1 VRPATACACSTG
13 WWPTITSAEA
23 SGLLRAA
30 GGAIPRIRLAG
41 AAMPAAL
48 PIPRP
53 ADAEFIA
60 PEWIRLHAEA
70 PRAAFDLAMLGPMRA
85 RLAGPGLVWHGG
97 ALLDDESVMPVYVRR
112 IVQQEDGAMPAHLA
126 ALPVRRE
133 TRPGF
138 VFHGWGVRVYG
149 HLLIEM
155 LPKLL
160 LAIRFLSLLDG
171 VRPVLDREMP
181 DWFIA
186 IMRDHFGVDTDEAI
200 WYDSAREQLDLDHA
214 IILPLLG
221 RTGGY
226 HPLTG
231 GLIDHMLSRI
241 ARPPAMPMER
251 IFVARGDF
259 ANPHAPQRRYANED
273 EIAAIARD
281 EFGFAV
287 LRPETLPFAE
297 QMGLFAGARAIVG
310 PMGSGLHN
318 AIFAGPDC
326 VTGVIR
332 CHALDQSA
340 IAALRGQRIGL
351 LSEGIH
357 ETAPQAYTVEPDRF
371 RRFLAALLQ
380 S

>member
-1 VRPATACACSTG
+1 
-13 WWPTITSAEA
+13 
-23 SGLLRAA
+23 
-30 GGAIPRIRLAG
+30 
-41 AAMPAAL
+41 M
-48 PIPRP
+48 PRP
-53 ADAEFIA
+53 ADPEFIA

-70 PRAAFDLAMLGPMRA
+70 PREAFDLALLGPMRA

-97 ALLDDESVMPVYVRR
+97 ALLDDESIMPVYVRR
-112 IVQQEDGAMPAHLA
+112 IVHEDDGAMPARLA
-126 ALPVRRE
+126 TLPPRRE
-133 TRPGF
+133 ARPAF

-160 LAIRFLSLLDG
+160 LAARFSPLLSGAL
-171 VRPVLDREMP
+171 PVLDRQMP

-186 IMRDHFGVDTDEAI
+186 ILHDQLGIDPEQAI
-200 WYDSAREQLDLDHA
+200 WFDSAHEQLDLDRA

-221 RTGGY
+221 RRGGY

-231 GLIDHMLSRI
+231 SLIDDFI
-241 ARPPAMPMER
+241 ARTTRPPAAPVPR

-259 ANPHAPQRRYANED
+259 ANPDAPQRRYVNES

-297 QMGLFAGARAIVG
+297 QVGLFAGARAIVG

-357 ETAPQAYTVEPDRF
+357 ETAPQAYRVEPDRF